1 MANEVTERP
10 VSKIESM
17 VYAKNKNANQKSLPQ
32 NNQGAKTQAKGQKK
46 NVSASQ
52 SKGNQRLKKI
62 KDAER
67 DVYAYIDA
75 SNAILELLPDFVDNA
90 MDAIS
95 NNSFP
100 FSLNSLAL
108 LMYILRRI
116 GVTEEKLKKFLVGF
130 LIGTLPE
137 AEMGAK
143 ALLLSNIKSIMSCS
157 ADPRIPK
164 QLRQRNGEYYFDK
177 VKYLFSEFTG
187 KPKVD
192 ER

>member
-32 NNQGAKTQAKGQKK
+32 NNQGAKTQAKDQKK

-52 SKGNQRLKKI
+52 YKGNQRLKKI

-116 GVTEEKLKKFLVGF
+116 GVTEEKLNKFLVGF

-137 AEMGAK
+137 
-143 ALLLSNIKSIMSCS
+143 
-157 ADPRIPK
+157 
-164 QLRQRNGEYYFDK
+164 
-177 VKYLFSEFTG
+177 V
-187 KPKVD
+187 
-192 ER
+192 